1 MPAALTKV
9 CGHCGKTKPLSDFYH
24 NSTKS
29 DYHNDICAKCQ
40 LEVNK
45 RNKK

>member
-24 NSTKS
+24 NSRKS
-29 DYHNDICAKCQ
+29 DYHNGICAKRQ

-45 RNKK
+45 QNKK